1 MTEILPLLFFIT
13 VLIFIMLGYPVAFT
27 LGGIAIVVGVFTI
40 GFEIFSLLPLRIY
53 GIMNNFPL
61 LAVPLF
67 IFMGIILEKSNLAE
81 SLLRSIAYSFGNK
94 KGGLTLGVVIVGAI
108 LGATTGVVGATV
120 VTLAVIALP
129 ILIENKYDKSISAG
143 TIASAGTLGQI
154 IPPSIILLLL
164 ADIVGVPVGRIFL
177 GAIVPSIILI
187 FSYAWY
193 ILFITN
199 LRSELEESNPS
210 INQKISRKELIV
222 SPLPAITLITLVLGA
237 IIIGIASPTESA
249 AIGCFGAICLAAWNQ
264 NFNFKILLE
273 AAIDASKLSSMVFA
287 ILIGATTFSL
297 VFKTMGGD
305 LVIRDI
311 FVGNEF
317 GKITFLIISMLIIF
331 ILGFFLDF
339 IEICFI
345 LVPILLPVS
354 TIFQIDPLW
363 FAILIAINLQT
374 SFLTPPFGFSIFYLK
389 AAAKNMITTQEIY
402 RGVMPFIF
410 LQLIT
415 LLLIITFPKLIT
427 WLPDYFDK

>member
-1 MTEILPLLFFIT
+1 MAEFLPIIFFIT

-27 LGGIAIVVGVFTI
+27 LGGIAIIFGIIGIGVD
-40 GFEIFSLLPLRIY
+40 IFSLLPLRIY
-53 GIMNNFPL
+53 GIMNNFTL

-81 SLLRSIAYSFGNK
+81 SLLKSIAFSFGNK
-94 KGGLTLGVVIVGAI
+94 EGGLTLGVVLVGAI

-129 ILIENKYDKSISAG
+129 ILIENNYDRAISAG
-143 TIASAGTLGQI
+143 TIATAGTLGQI
-154 IPPSIILLLL
+154 VPPSIILLLL

-177 GAIVPSIILI
+177 GAIVPSLILI
-187 FSYAWY
+187 FSYICY
-193 ILFITN
+193 IFLATN
-199 LRSELEESNPS
+199 SKMNFDESNLS
-210 INQKISRKELIV
+210 LNQEISRKEIII
-222 SPLPAITLITLVLGA
+222 STIPAVILITLVLGA
-237 IIIGIASPTESA
+237 IITGIASPTESA
-249 AIGCFGAICLAAWNQ
+249 AIGCLGAIVLAFGNRCLNL
-264 NFNFKILLE
+264 KTLLE

-287 ILIGATTFSL
+287 ILIGATAFSL

-305 LVIRDI
+305 FLIREI
-311 FVGNEF
+311 FATDS
-317 GKITFLIISMLIIF
+317 GKTTFLITSMLIIF
-331 ILGFFLDF
+331 VLGFFLDF

-354 TIFQIDPLW
+354 ALFEIDPLW

-389 AAAKNMITTQEIY
+389 AAAKNTITTQEIY
-402 RGVMPFIF
+402 RGVIPFVA
-410 LQLIT
+410 LQLCT
-415 LLLIITFPKLIT
+415 LFLVIAFPKLIT

>member
-1 MTEILPLLFFIT
+1 MAEFLPIILFLT

-27 LGGIAIVVGVFTI
+27 LGGIAIIFGIISI
-40 GFEIFSLLPLRIY
+40 GIEIFSLLPLRIY
-53 GIMNNFPL
+53 GIMNNFTL

-81 SLLRSIAYSFGNK
+81 SLLKSIAFSFGNK
-94 KGGLTLGVVIVGAI
+94 EGGLTLGVVLVGAI

-129 ILIENKYDKSISAG
+129 ILIENNYDKAISAG
-143 TIASAGTLGQI
+143 TIATAGTLGQI
-154 IPPSIILLLL
+154 VPPSIILLLL

-177 GAIVPSIILI
+177 GAIVPSLILI
-187 FSYAWY
+187 FSYICY
-193 ILFITN
+193 IFLATN
-199 LRSELEESNPS
+199 SKMNFDKSNLS
-210 INQKISRKELIV
+210 LNQEISTKEIV
-222 SPLPAITLITLVLGA
+222 ISTIPAVILITLVLGA
-237 IIIGIASPTESA
+237 IITGIASPTESA
-249 AIGCFGAICLAAWNQ
+249 AIGCLGAIVLAFGNRCL
-264 NFNFKILLE
+264 NFKTLLE

-287 ILIGATTFSL
+287 ILIGATAFSL

-305 LVIRDI
+305 FLIREI
-311 FVGNEF
+311 FETDS
-317 GKITFLIISMLIIF
+317 GKFTFLITSMLIIF
-331 ILGFFLDF
+331 VLGFFLDF

-354 TIFQIDPLW
+354 ALFEIDPLW

-389 AAAKNMITTQEIY
+389 AAAKNAITTQEIY
-402 RGVMPFIF
+402 RGVIPFVA
-410 LQLIT
+410 LQLCT
-415 LLLIITFPKLIT
+415 LFLVIAFPKLIT